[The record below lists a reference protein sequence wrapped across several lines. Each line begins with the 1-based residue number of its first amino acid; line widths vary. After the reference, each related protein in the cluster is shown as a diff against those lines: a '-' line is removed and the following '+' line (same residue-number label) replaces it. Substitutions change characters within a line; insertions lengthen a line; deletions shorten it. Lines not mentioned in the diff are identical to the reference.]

1 MVRTLVSISS
11 LAIALLAAQSANAQV
26 AVQPVD
32 TSDES
37 QSPAGGA
44 EQAAGTQGAA
54 LGDIIVTAN
63 KRSQGLQKTPA
74 AITAISSELI
84 VQRGV
89 SDLRAAQALVPS
101 VRFQQQAT
109 STEVYIRGI
118 GATLDQSQIDPP
130 TSVNFNGIYMPREV
144 TSAAFFD
151 VNQIEVLPGPQGT
164 LYGRSSLG
172 GVVNINFNR
181 PTQEDATS
189 FNLEAG
195 NYALL
200 HLTAVQ
206 NLSLTSNLAVRAAFD
221 FNRHTGYLKSGAE
234 SRNGFNA
241 RLSFLYTPTDRVSI
255 YAWGMVGDEKG
266 VASNAVA
273 IGIRPDGTV
282 NAGSFLQDDPWND
295 LLPPSVLAQSPYGQ
309 PAAKPVK
316 DQKKIFGG
324 EVEAE
329 LSDSVTL
336 TYIPSYL
343 EYESAVAFTL
353 SGLPN
358 IQTTKYNQTTHEL
371 RLSGDAGWGNWL
383 IGGYGYRLR
392 SSGQFY
398 VGSYDFTGF
407 PVTLVDRNRIK
418 GLAIFGQATLN
429 IYDALRLTVG
439 GRYGVD
445 NRVGEGPYLDNSG
458 SYAPYDFRGT
468 YRRFDYKV
476 SIEYDI
482 APRAMVYAAVQ
493 TGFQP
498 GTFNTYASTPTVDNA
513 VDPAKLTAY
522 TAGLKSRI
530 WGDVLQFNT
539 EFFYYDYRNL
549 IGAAYNALLSKTEIF
564 NAGKT
569 EVYGLQNDLVFKPSS
584 RDQLTLSVGYLHA
597 RYKDFKLP
605 DGSADYSGNQLQFA
619 PDWTVNAGYHHDFDM
634 PEGYIRADV
643 SGRFDSQFYGDF
655 RHTPGTRQKP
665 YVKADA
671 SLTYYSNDGRWNFGA
686 WIKNITNEVVY
697 ATTAGGTQFPL
708 SATGGTGFLESPRT
722 FGIRAGLNF

>member
-1 MVRTLVSISS
+1 M
-11 LAIALLAAQSANAQV
+11 
-26 AVQPVD
+26 
-32 TSDES
+32 
-37 QSPAGGA
+37 
-44 EQAAGTQGAA
+44 
-54 LGDIIVTAN
+54 GDIVVTAN
-63 KRSQGLQKTPA
+63 KKAQSLQKTPA
-74 AITAISSELI
+74 AVTALDSEMI
-84 VQRGV
+84 VQKGV
-89 SDLRAAQALVPS
+89 TDLRAAQAFVPS

-130 TSVNFNGIYMPREV
+130 TSVNFYGIYMPREV

-151 VNQIEVLPGPQGT
+151 VNQIEVFPGPQGT

-181 PTQEDATS
+181 PTHKNETS

-200 HLTAVQ
+200 HLTAVE
-206 NLSLTSNLAVRAAFD
+206 NLSLTDNLAMRAAFD
-221 FNRHTGYLKSGAE
+221 FARHTGYLKSGAE
-234 SRNGFNA
+234 SKNGFNG
-241 RLSFLYTPTDRVSI
+241 RLSLLYTPTDRVSI

-266 VASNAVA
+266 IASNAVA

-282 NAGSFLQDDPWND
+282 KAGSFLQDDPWND
-295 LLPPSVLAQSPYGQ
+295 LLPPSVLAQSPFGQ

-316 DQKKIFGG
+316 DEKKIFGG
-324 EVEAE
+324 EVEIG

-343 EYESAVAFTL
+343 DYHSAVAFTL

-358 IQTTKYNQTTHEL
+358 IQTTNYNQTTHEL
-371 RLSGDAGWGNWL
+371 RLSGKAGWGDWL
-383 IGGYGYRLR
+383 VGGYGYSLE

-398 VGSYDFTGF
+398 VGTYDTTGI

-418 GLAIFGQATLN
+418 GLALFGQATFN
-429 IYDALRLTVG
+429 VADPLRLTVG

-445 NRVGEGPYLDNSG
+445 NRVGAGPYLDASG
-458 SYAPYDFRGT
+458 SYTRYNFSGT

-476 SIEYDI
+476 SVEYDI
-482 APRAMVYAAVQ
+482 APRAMVYAAIQ

-498 GTFNTYASTPTVDNA
+498 GTFNTYPSTPAASNA

-522 TAGLKSRI
+522 TAGLKSRL
-530 WGDVLQFNT
+530 WGDILQFNT
-539 EFFYYDYRNL
+539 EVFYYDYRNL
-549 IGAAYNALLSKTEIF
+549 FGAAYNALLSKTEIF

-569 EVYGLQNDLVFKPSS
+569 EVYGVQNDLVFKPSS
-584 RDQLTLSVGYLHA
+584 RDQLTLSLGYLHA

-619 PDWTVNAGYHHDFDM
+619 PDWSVNAGYYHDFDM
-634 PEGYIRADV
+634 SDGYIRADV
-643 SGRFDSQFYGDF
+643 NGRFDSQFYGDF
-655 RHTPGTRQKP
+655 RHTPGTRQKS

-671 SLTYYSNDGRWNFGA
+671 SVTYFSNDGRWSLGA
-686 WIKNITNEVVY
+686 WIRNITNQVVY
-697 ATTAGGTQFPL
+697 ATTAGGTQFPQ
-708 SATGGTGFLESPRT
+708 SATGGTGFLENPRT
-722 FGIRAGLNF
+722 FGMRASLKY